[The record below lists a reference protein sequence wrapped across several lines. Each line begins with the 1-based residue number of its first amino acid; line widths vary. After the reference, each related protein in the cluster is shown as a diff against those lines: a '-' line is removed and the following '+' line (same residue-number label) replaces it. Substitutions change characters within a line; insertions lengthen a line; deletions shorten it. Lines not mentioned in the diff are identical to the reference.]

1 MTMKTNQTGLGV
13 AAHEGFTLTEVLI
26 AIVIMS
32 ILGGGMIAIMRQMGS
47 FYRHNEDAV
56 YAMQTIRASTE
67 LMASELRMA
76 SPDDLLY
83 ATPDSVAVRFN
94 VVSGVVCDS
103 TAADEA
109 TLYVYDRVLNASVGG
124 SFVGIAF
131 SGPYDSAYVY
141 ADGWNPSPSAI
152 GSGPKTI
159 CTSLGAPS
167 TFPAADYMTIGGWA
181 AQFGDVPDRGSLM
194 RGYVQLRYRFAPSAL
209 GAGTALWRD
218 AQELVSPL
226 SSGAA
231 FSYLMV
237 GGGVQSTVASADLD
251 DVRAVRFTAQ
261 AVGDG
266 PNEFNVQRD
275 ITFDIPLRN

>member
-1 MTMKTNQTGLGV
+1 MSTPEHARTARV
-13 AAHEGFTLTEVLI
+13 RGFTLIEVLI

-32 ILGGGMIAIMRQMGS
+32 VLGGGLIAIMRQMGS

-56 YAMQTIRASTE
+56 YAMQTIRAATE

-76 SPDDLLY
+76 SPADLLY
-83 ATPDSVAVRFN
+83 ATPDSVAVRFDI
-94 VVSGVVCDS
+94 VFGVVCDS

-109 TLYVYDRVLNASVGG
+109 TLYVYDRVLNAAVSGG
-124 SFVGIAF
+124 FVGIAF

-141 ADGWNPSPSAI
+141 ADAWNPSPSAT
-152 GSGPKTI
+152 GSGPMAI
-159 CTSLGAPS
+159 CSGLGAPT
-167 TFPAADYMTIGGWA
+167 TFPSGDYMTIAGWG
-181 AQFGDVPDRGSLM
+181 AQFGDVPDRGSLVK
-194 RGYVQLRYRFAPSAL
+194 GYARLRYRFAPSAL
-209 GAGTALWRD
+209 GAGTALFRD

-226 SSGAA
+226 NSGAA
-231 FSYLMV
+231 FSYLMA

-251 DVRAVRFTAQ
+251 DVRAIRFIAQ